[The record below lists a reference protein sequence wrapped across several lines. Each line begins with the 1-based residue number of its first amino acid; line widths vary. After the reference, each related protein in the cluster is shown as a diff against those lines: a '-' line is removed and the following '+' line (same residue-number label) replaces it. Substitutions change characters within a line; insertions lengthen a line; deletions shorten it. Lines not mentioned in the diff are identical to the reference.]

1 MRTSANALSATNRCS
16 VFAGFGST
24 AELGLSEC
32 RVWPQLRTADMAER
46 TVEVRVWLEAIV
58 SQIAT
63 IDTDCISG

>member
-1 MRTSANALSATNRCS
+1 M
-16 VFAGFGST
+16 
-24 AELGLSEC
+24 LGVRWFRFNS
-32 RVWPQLRTADMAER
+32 RAWFKRMPGWPQLRTADMAER